1 MKRSSLISTG
11 IAAFTGLA
19 VQGMAFAAEAAG
31 AGGGDAHGGDPM
43 AFPLVQYLTAII
55 LFILA
60 YFILSKGA
68 WPKIMKGLEDRE
80 NKIREEIAAAED
92 ARKQADNAMQEYQ
105 TRLAEAKAE
114 AAKLLA
120 ETKAEQSR
128 LAADLKV
135 KAEAELTELR
145 EQARQGIE
153 AAKRAAM
160 NEVYRD
166 TVMLSTRVAEKI
178 LQRELNESDQR
189 QLVEETLGEFTGR
202 QVAGA
207 GA

>member
-1 MKRSSLISTG
+1 MTTG
-11 IAAFTGLA
+11 IASLIALTAGGVAL
-19 VQGMAFAAEAAG
+19 AAEAG
-31 AGGGDAHGGDPM
+31 EGGGGGDVM
-43 AFPLVQYLTAII
+43 ALPPVQYLAAII

-60 YFILSKGA
+60 YMILSKGA

-92 ARKQADNAMQEYQ
+92 ARKQADTAMQEYQ

-135 KAEAELTELR
+135 KAEAELNELR

-153 AAKRAAM
+153 AAKRAAI
-160 NEVYRD
+160 NEIYRD
-166 TVMLSTRVAEKI
+166 TVTLSTMVAEKI
-178 LQRELNESDQR
+178 LQRELNEADQR

-202 QVAGA
+202 QAAGA